1 VKKTLICVLI
11 CAPLFTGCVSTSD
24 DKSAATLD
32 RNQAVSELTVKMD
45 ELGYSTVAI
54 QPGVDEFLNMAAAIL
69 ERQRNVIGEYR
80 KQTENYKDVQAFLYA
95 YQNVTPEE
103 LKLAI
108 EQFDAGAADE
118 NEKIGHKITAYTQAN
133 ENVYNQNV
141 ELATTLAVEIAKSTY
156 LLSQHGTEVAQAT
169 ALKVASDWMPSFTDD
184 KKEEDP
190 KDLGNALLKAVD
202 QLDLALEA
210 NDIIDL
216 ELATIDAVKQLQ
228 QEQEAKS

>member
-1 VKKTLICVLI
+1 MKTSLIFTLICASL
-11 CAPLFTGCVSTSD
+11 LTGCVSTS

-32 RNQAVSELTVKMD
+32 RNKAVSELTIKMD
-45 ELGYSTVAI
+45 ELGYKSVTI

-95 YQNVTPEE
+95 YQNATPEE

-108 EQFDAGAADE
+108 DQFDAGATSE

-141 ELATTLAVEIAKSTY
+141 ELTTTLALEIAESA
-156 LLSQHGTEVAQAT
+156 LILSEHGTAIAQAT
-169 ALKVASDWMPSFTDD
+169 AANLASSVFSSFTDD

-190 KDLGNALLKAVD
+190 KDLGTALLKAKD
-202 QLDLALEA
+202 QLLLALEA

>member
-1 VKKTLICVLI
+1 MKKTLICALI
-11 CAPLFTGCVSTSD
+11 CAPLFTGCVSTS

-32 RNQAVSELTVKMD
+32 RNQAVSELTIKMD

-133 ENVYNQNV
+133 ENVYNQNI
-141 ELATTLAVEIAKSTY
+141 ELATTLAVEITKSAY

-169 ALKVASDWMPSFTDD
+169 ALKVTSDWMPSFTDD

-190 KDLGNALLKAVD
+190 NDLGNALLKAVD

>member
-1 VKKTLICVLI
+1 MKKTLICALI
-11 CAPLFTGCVSTSD
+11 CLPLFTGCVSTS

-141 ELATTLAVEIAKSTY
+141 ELATTLAVEITKSAY

-169 ALKVASDWMPSFTDD
+169 ALKVTSDWMPSFTDD